1 VDRSTQRTL
10 ESPDVHD
17 LVLSREVQELTDPQ
31 ASRESPMLVV
41 IRLLWR
47 QRLRLAKATL
57 VTLVIAAA
65 VAVVIPNSYEGT
77 VQLMPPDNS
86 SISGGMAMLGAL
98 MGGGGLGSSG
108 GAGAGGSITSGLGEL
123 LGGQKPGALF
133 VGILGC
139 RTMADRLIDR
149 FDLRK
154 VYWRKTY
161 IATRNELASRTS
173 ISEDRKT
180 GLISITVRDHDRVRA
195 AAIAQAYVEELNR
208 LLAQINTSSAS
219 REAAFLEQRLD
230 VVHKELET
238 VEKDLSQFSSKN
250 TMLNPQDQ
258 GKAMVEAAAVLQGQL
273 IAAQSELSGLEQIY
287 TSENVRV
294 RSLRAHV
301 EELQNQLNKLG
312 GKNYTGSTTLDPDAL
327 YPSLRQ
333 LPVLGLQ
340 YAELYRRAK
349 IDETVFALLTE
360 QHEMAKVQEAKET
373 PSVKVLDAARPAE
386 RKVWPPRILLTFF
399 GGVLGF
405 FFTVCWIVGAELWSE
420 IDPNDPHK
428 KFLQDAWAEGALFF
442 NEKLRPL
449 SPSFGRVRSWNGN
462 SGRPERDQ
470 R

>member
-10 ESPDVHD
+10 ESPDERD
-17 LVLSREVQELTDPQ
+17 LVLPREVQEIADPR
-31 ASRESPMLVV
+31 ASRESPMLVMV
-41 IRLLWR
+41 RLLWLE
-47 QRLRLAKATL
+47 RLTLAKATL
-57 VTLVIAAA
+57 VSLVIAAA
-65 VAVVIPNSYEGT
+65 VALLIPNSYEGT

-98 MGGGGLGSSG
+98 MGAGGLGSSG
-108 GAGAGGSITSGLGEL
+108 SAGAGSITSGLGEL

-139 RTMADRLIDR
+139 RTLADRIIDR

-161 IATRNELASRTS
+161 ISTRNELASRTS

-230 VVHKELET
+230 VVHKELEI

-258 GKAMVEAAAVLQGQL
+258 GKAMVEAAAVLQGQM

-294 RSLRAHV
+294 RTLRAHIG
-301 EELQNQLNKLG
+301 ELQNQLNKLG
-312 GKNYTGSTTLDPDAL
+312 GKDYNGSTTLDPNAL

-333 LPVLGLQ
+333 LPVLGVQ
-340 YAELYRRAK
+340 YGELYRRAK

-373 PSVKVLDAARPAE
+373 PSIKVLDAARPAE
-386 RKVWPPRILLTFF
+386 KKVWPPRILLTFF
-399 GGVLGF
+399 GGALGLF
-405 FFTVCWIVGAELWSE
+405 LASCWMIGAELWLE
-420 IDPNDPHK
+420 IDSDEPHK
-428 KFLQDAWAEGALFF
+428 RFIQEAWSETTLFLNRKASPIVS
-442 NEKLRPL
+442 KL
-449 SPSFGRVRSWNGN
+449 SRVRSWNGN
-462 SGRPERDQ
+462 STHPKRDQ
-470 R
+470 G